1 MFKLYQRFGLAA
13 NGSKSSKGGD
23 GGDSKTERR
32 FAMGKHSNRVPSALK
47 HGIFSG
53 IGALPTENSAKFRK
67 FKKQIFAELGLVGP
81 SEEDIGDKI
90 VCLEWRL
97 KNLFTYELAKRAKQ
111 RHRSIYAQFDP
122 PQYEPYLLPLAPPI
136 DPDYREPEPPSP
148 EELAARRKAA
158 DEQAKAELGDAIEL
172 VELGNVVTYEFL
184 EKQLAIMERL
194 EVMIARAYKK
204 LLYVRGVK
212 SMSFSTAAAASQP
225 RLGNAA

>member
-1 MFKLYQRFGLAA
+1 
-13 NGSKSSKGGD
+13 
-23 GGDSKTERR
+23 
-32 FAMGKHSNRVPSALK
+32 MGKHSNRVPSAVK

-53 IGALPTENSAKFRK
+53 IGPLPTENSAKFWK

-81 SEEDIGDKI
+81 SEEGIGDKI
-90 VCLEWRL
+90 VCFEWRL

-111 RHRSIYAQFDP
+111 RHRSIYAQVDP
-122 PQYEPYLLPLAPPI
+122 PQYEPYFPRLI
-136 DPDYREPEPPSP
+136 DPDYRELEPPSP

-158 DEQAKAELGDAIEL
+158 DEQAKAELGDAIKL
-172 VELGNVVTYEFL
+172 VELGDVVTYEFL

-194 EVMIARAYKK
+194 EVMIARVYKK

-225 RLGNAA
+225 RLGKAA

>member
-1 MFKLYQRFGLAA
+1 
-13 NGSKSSKGGD
+13 
-23 GGDSKTERR
+23 
-32 FAMGKHSNRVPSALK
+32 MGKHSNRVPSALK

-53 IGALPTENSAKFRK
+53 FGPLPTENSAKFRK

-111 RHRSIYAQFDP
+111 RHRSIYAQVNP
-122 PQYEPYLLPLAPPI
+122 PQYEPYFPRLI
-136 DPDYREPEPPSP
+136 DPDHREPEPPSP

-172 VELGNVVTYEFL
+172 AELGDVVTYEFL
-184 EKQLAIMERL
+184 EKQLAIMEKL
-194 EVMIARAYKK
+194 EVMIARFYKK

-225 RLGNAA
+225 RLGKVA